1 VRRIAPLA
9 LLIPLVVG
17 GCGGGSKEPT
27 THEVVVDDAGPP
39 ISKAGFLEQADA
51 ICRNHQSRREDL
63 ESQAGELGPL
73 ASRKQARRVAALLRK
88 EADNRRAEVG
98 EVRAL
103 QPPSPDAATVNSILS
118 LVGAEA
124 TVIDRWATAY
134 DDLDNERIRRLQI
147 RLGVTAGRASG
158 RARAYGFQVCGQE

>member
-9 LLIPLVVG
+9 LLIPLLAA
-17 GCGGGSKEPT
+17 GCGGGRSDSSTP
-27 THEVVVDDAGPP
+27 VDTRSQGPP
-39 ISKAGFLEQADA
+39 SKTDFIEVADA

-73 ASRKQARRVAALLRK
+73 ASRKQARQVAALLRK

-103 QPPSPDAATVNSILS
+103 QPPSPDAATVDSILS

-124 TVIDRWATAY
+124 AVIDRWASAY